1 MIQIK
6 QTPAGPVAPPR
17 LPVGPALIQIMDW
30 PRLAVQTETFRL
42 CPAVEVAMYKTI
54 VLHADA
60 SRNAPTRMQLA
71 ALIAE
76 QQQAHLVCSAM
87 TGISRYVYRGHD
99 PLPHDVIRADL
110 AQAATAR
117 ARQVLVEHARLAST
131 HGVASY
137 EERLVNDDAYGGLV
151 LQSRYAD
158 LLILGQSDSDDPAIG
173 AAQQGLPEYVILNG
187 CCPVLVVPFAGHF
200 PTIGT
205 SILVAWDGSLHAAR
219 AIKHALPLL
228 VNAQRVVV
236 TMVDPVIGADEH
248 GEEPGAEIALHL
260 ARHGVPVETRAV
272 ASDGD
277 VGEALLGAADFA
289 QSDLMVMGAYGHS
302 RLHEIMLGGATR
314 TILEMATLP
323 VLLSR

>member
-1 MIQIK
+1 M
-6 QTPAGPVAPPR
+6 
-17 LPVGPALIQIMDW
+17 
-30 PRLAVQTETFRL
+30 
-42 CPAVEVAMYKTI
+42 EVAVYKTI

-60 SRNAPTRMQLA
+60 SRSAPTRLQLA

-99 PLPHDVIRADL
+99 PVPHDVIRADL
-110 AQAATAR
+110 AQLATAR
-117 ARQVLVEHARLAST
+117 ARKVLVEHARLAGT

-158 LLILGQSDSDDPAIG
+158 LVILGQADRDDPATG
-173 AAQQGLPEYVILNG
+173 ASQQGLPEYVILNG

-200 PTIGT
+200 ASIGKN
-205 SILVAWDGSLHAAR
+205 ILVAWDGSLHAAR
-219 AIKHALPLL
+219 AIKNALPLL
-228 VNAQRVVV
+228 VNAGRVIV
-236 TMVDPVIGADEH
+236 TMVDPVIGDDDH
-248 GEEPGAEIALHL
+248 GEEPGADIALHL
-260 ARHGVPVETRAV
+260 ARHGAAVETQAI

-277 VGEALLGAADFA
+277 VGEALMAAADRA
-289 QSDLMVMGAYGHS
+289 QSDLLVMGAYGHS

-314 TILEMATLP
+314 TVLEMATLP